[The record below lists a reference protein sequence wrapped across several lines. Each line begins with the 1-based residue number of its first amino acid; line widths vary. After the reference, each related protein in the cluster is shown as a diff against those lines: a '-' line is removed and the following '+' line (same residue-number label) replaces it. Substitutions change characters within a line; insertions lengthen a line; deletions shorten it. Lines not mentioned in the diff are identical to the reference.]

1 MPSESQADLARLIP
15 GEAPELRITGS
26 KPPASLRSFGPEA
39 VSEIAERHEFFS
51 SRKSFLF
58 LLPQPLQTGAA
69 ARCLRSV
76 AADLSLVALNWLLLG
91 ALLVP
96 MRRIF
101 PQVWTFSYAAGAPI
115 SLLGMA
121 LLHGALIT
129 LIGYSEGLYAGPHEL
144 REQPQILAVSVIWA
158 TTVLG
163 AAYWLQGVAWT
174 RSALCLIAG
183 GMHFGVLWASRW
195 HSSLQRRRPEPS
207 CQNVRNVLIVGAGP
221 VGRRVASYL
230 RADRVNGRAV
240 LGFLDDERSRED
252 GVVGQVSELAH
263 VARTGF
269 VDEIILAAPHDRS
282 LLLRV
287 LEQARQLHLDLG
299 IVPELFGCKPA
310 GDIETLGDL
319 PLVCVHAERLPAAA
333 LVMKRLLDI
342 CAAGLALVLLSPL
355 LVVIAALIKL
365 DSSGCPLYCAQRAGR
380 KGKLF
385 RCYKFRTMVSHAD
398 RLKDD
403 LRQDNQR
410 SGPFFK
416 MVDDPRI
423 TRVGRFLRRY
433 SLDELPQLWNVLI
446 GDMSLVGPRPHPL
459 DDFAVY
465 ATEHLARLDM
475 TPGITGLWQV
485 TARRDPSFQR
495 SMQLDR
501 EYIRTWSLKLDFEI
515 LLKTILAVL
524 RGEGD

>member
-1 MPSESQADLARLIP
+1 M
-15 GEAPELRITGS
+15 
-26 KPPASLRSFGPEA
+26 RSFGPEA
-39 VSEIAERHEFFS
+39 VSEIAERNEFLS
-51 SRKSFLF
+51 AKKSFLF

-69 ARCLRSV
+69 PKCLRSV
-76 AADLSLVALNWLLLG
+76 VADLTLVALNWLLLG

-96 MRRIF
+96 MRMIF
-101 PQVWTFSYAAGAPI
+101 PQVWIFSYAAGAPR
-115 SLLGMA
+115 SLVGVA

-129 LIGYSEGLYAGPHEL
+129 LIGYSEGLYARSREL
-144 REQPQILAVSVIWA
+144 RQQQQILAVSVIWA
-158 TTVLG
+158 TTLLS
-163 AAYWLQGVAWT
+163 AAYWMQGVPWT

-183 GMHFGVLWASRW
+183 VMHFGALWASRW
-195 HSSLQRRRPEPS
+195 HGSLKRRRSEPS
-207 CQNVRNVLIVGAGP
+207 CQNLRNVLIVGAGP
-221 VGRRVASYL
+221 VGRRVASYI
-230 RADRVNGRAV
+230 RADRESARTV
-240 LGFLDDERSRED
+240 LGFLDDERSAED
-252 GVVGQVSELAH
+252 GVMGQVSELAH
-263 VARTGF
+263 VARTKF
-269 VDEIILAAPHDRS
+269 VDEVILAAPPDRS

-287 LEQARQLHLDLG
+287 LDEALRLHLDLG

-310 GDIETLGDL
+310 GSVETLGDL

-342 CAAGLALVLLSPL
+342 FAAGLALVLLSPL
-355 LVVIAALIKL
+355 LVAIATLIKL
-365 DSSGCPLYCAQRAGR
+365 DSPGRALYCAQRAGR
-380 KGKLF
+380 KGKPF

-398 RLKDD
+398 KLKDD
-403 LRQDNQR
+403 LRQNNQR

-416 MVDDPRI
+416 IVNDPRI
-423 TRVGRFLRRY
+423 TRVGRLLRRY

-465 ATEHLARLDM
+465 ATQHLARLDM

-515 LLKTILAVL
+515 LLKTVLAVV